1 MANVHVDLV
10 RELGFVV
17 LGGICGFFGGLFG
30 IGGATLAIPT
40 LGIAFGMSQQLAQGT
55 AVVMALP
62 NVLIG
67 VLRYA
72 QKAGLD
78 VRTAA
83 IVGAVAVPFT
93 YLGALVATSVASR
106 PLRIAFAIFLMVV
119 ALDVARRAL
128 GRRPTLRIELS
139 VPAVALLGGICGLFS
154 GMFGIGGAF
163 VLVAALTTLFAYTQL
178 AAQGMALAFSTA
190 TGIITA
196 IAYAS
201 KSDVDWAVSV
211 PLAIGGA
218 FAVRRGVDLAHRLPE
233 RALRLLFTAFAIAV
247 GIGLILKERT

>member
-1 MANVHVDLV
+1 MHRDLLEALLFV
-10 RELGFVV
+10 GLGA
-17 LGGICGFFGGLFG
+17 LCGFLGGLFG

-67 VLRYA
+67 LARYA

-83 IVGAVAVPFT
+83 LIAGTALPLT
-93 YLGALVATSVASR
+93 YVGALVATSVQSR

-119 ALDVARRAL
+119 ALDVGRRAL
-128 GRRPTLRIELS
+128 MRAPSRRFPLPWTTAAL
-139 VPAVALLGGICGLFS
+139 VGAVCGLFS
-154 GMFGIGGAF
+154 GLFGIGGAF
-163 VLVAALTTLFAYTQL
+163 VLVAALTMLFGYTQL
-178 AAQGMALAFSTA
+178 SAQGMALAFSSGTGVVTA
-190 TGIITA
+190 L
-196 IAYAS
+196 AYAS
-201 KSDVDWAVSV
+201 KGDVDWAVSI

-218 FAVRRGVDLAHRLPE
+218 LAVRRGVDLAHRLPE
-233 RALRLLFTAFAIAV
+233 RVLRLLFTVFAIAV
-247 GIGLILKERT
+247 AIGLILKERT